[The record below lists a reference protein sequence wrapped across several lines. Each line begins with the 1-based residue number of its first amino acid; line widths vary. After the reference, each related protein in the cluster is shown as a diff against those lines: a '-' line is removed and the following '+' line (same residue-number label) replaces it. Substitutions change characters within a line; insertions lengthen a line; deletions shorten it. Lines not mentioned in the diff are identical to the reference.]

1 MMPLD
6 ASDAQNGRQAG
17 IALFLTVSACE
28 CNARLWRRNFH
39 HFQMQALI
47 VLPML
52 AVVGGIV
59 WLVLK
64 GRQLQKEQD
73 FERKVQARK
82 LGWKYDGTRGGRID
96 YRFAGSARGVDWSM
110 WYDSDRGDD
119 SPTPKAYWNTAN
131 IRTPELSLVIIGRKR
146 FQIES
151 GAVGRIL
158 MGVVSGVAQA
168 MTGSAGRADKAEF
181 YETAMPL
188 DEGRPAFR
196 ERFVAAV
203 APDMPRGWLDEE
215 LQGLLLN
222 WPEPRRGGSY
232 RGDERVEVTLR
243 ADGLQI
249 VAQQMPEDFA
259 FWQHLARLGA
269 ALAGRLGRHSG

>member
-1 MMPLD
+1 
-6 ASDAQNGRQAG
+6 
-17 IALFLTVSACE
+17 
-28 CNARLWRRNFH
+28 
-39 HFQMQALI
+39 MQALI
-47 VLPML
+47 VLSVFA
-52 AVVGGIV
+52 AVIGGVV
-59 WLVLK
+59 WLVVK
-64 GRQLQKEQD
+64 SRQLKQEQD
-73 FERKVQARK
+73 FDRKVQARK

-96 YRFAGSARGVDWSM
+96 YRFAGSDSGIDWSM
-110 WYDSDRGDD
+110 WYDSDRGDR
-119 SPTPKAYWNTAN
+119 SPTPKATWSTAN

-168 MTGSAGRADKAEF
+168 MTGSPAHADKAEF

-188 DEGRPAFR
+188 EEGRPAFR
-196 ERFVAAV
+196 ERYVVAV

-215 LQGLLLN
+215 LQKLLLD
-222 WPEPRRGGSY
+222 WPAPRRGGSY

-243 ADGLQI
+243 PDGLRI

-259 FWQHLARLGA
+259 FWQHLARLGE
-269 ALAGRLGRHSG
+269 ALARRLARHSR

>member
-1 MMPLD
+1 
-6 ASDAQNGRQAG
+6 
-17 IALFLTVSACE
+17 
-28 CNARLWRRNFH
+28 
-39 HFQMQALI
+39 MQALI
-47 VLPML
+47 VFLIL
-52 AVVGGIV
+52 AAVIGGVV
-59 WLVLK
+59 WLILK
-64 GRQLQKEQD
+64 GRQARKEQD

-82 LGWKYDGTRGGRID
+82 LGWTYDGTRGGRID
-96 YRFAGSARGVDWSM
+96 YRFAGSAQGIDWSM

-119 SPTPKAYWNTAN
+119 APTPKAYWTTAN

-151 GAVGRIL
+151 GTVGRIL

-181 YETAMPL
+181 YETAITL

-196 ERFVAAV
+196 ERYVVAV

-215 LQGLLLN
+215 LQRLLLD

-232 RGDERVEVTLR
+232 QADERVEVTLR
-243 ADGLQI
+243 ANGLQI

-259 FWQHLARLGA
+259 FWQHFARIGE
-269 ALAGRLGRHSG
+269 ALAYRLGRQSGREYGVAMARSRA